1 MNLSESLF
9 TFLPSDHILIKE
21 EIYRS
26 TEKCW
31 LVEKFSFLFQKKAN
45 NVFFTQLLSMGFN
58 HKLIFAINQHYPEI
72 NGEYYRNNKLLA
84 LIQYIFGNSN
94 LFFVEKDIF
103 RTKGCLPYSF
113 PGSITENID
122 YYLLNDKRVILGGC
136 YLWESQGGDDYFYH
150 DRLIMEILTNIEI
163 VKKIITHISN
173 EIPSDHIKIINPE
186 DCI

>member
-31 LVEKFSFLFQKKAN
+31 LVEKFSFLFQKKEN
-45 NVFFTQLLSMGFN
+45 NAFFTQLLSMGFN

-122 YYLLNDKRVILGGC
+122 YYLLDDKRVILGGC